1 MVEPALYAAFGACVA
16 TLLLLLF
23 LPLFWNRAVRLTT
36 RRLAGR
42 LPISVSEIVAA
53 QDRLRAE
60 HAVSLRAT
68 ERRAETMLAQAARE
82 RVEAGAL
89 RAGQL
94 ALKAEAA
101 DLRETVKRLE
111 TQNAL
116 HRGDLDRTSAEFA
129 DALKALD
136 AAKLDARAAN
146 RGRDVARKEAL
157 AAQTTADA
165 LRVDLAAAEAA
176 LASARAGLAE
186 TEARLARTQNAL
198 TLVEAKAASA
208 AVQLTE
214 AQAGR
219 LAAEKRL
226 VEETAALVA
235 ARAESARGGAAPSP
249 ASASDDDLMIELRA
263 KLDELADAIVRAE
276 DGRPAEPA
284 RAKTLPPAA
293 ASGVTG
299 LLPSHA

>member
-16 TLLLLLF
+16 TLILLLF

-42 LPISVSEIVAA
+42 LPVSVSEIVAA

-68 ERRAETMLAQAARE
+68 ERRAETMLAEAARE

-136 AAKLDARAAN
+136 AAKSDARAAN

-157 AAQTTADA
+157 AAQTAA
-165 LRVDLAAAEAA
+165 EGLRVDLAAAEAA
-176 LASARAGLAE
+176 LVSARASLAE

-198 TLVEAKAASA
+198 TLIEAEAASKTA
-208 AVQLTE
+208 LLAE
-214 AQAGR
+214 AQAQR

-235 ARAESARGGAAPSP
+235 ARATSARGAAPSP
-249 ASASDDDLMIELRA
+249 ASDDDLMLELRT

-276 DGRPAEPA
+276 DGRPVEPA
-284 RAKTLPPAA
+284 RAKPQPPAA